1 MPGRFFFFRDE
12 YWIFGED
19 SALRGGFLFVC
30 PKRNQK
36 CPGGMSPVNAS
47 RNAGVHSRPTPRPP
61 FTGDALLEDRL
72 LRPAAPKTRPCLLHA
87 PAHWGL
93 PRLKLAA
100 FCAERTPP
108 SAVKLWWLG
117 SCRVPD
123 HRCTK
128 QVGTHQAVCVSAQCL
143 TNFNSSRPQWA
154 ESRTKADLDFAR
166 RGLHKAQRDT
176 LP

>member
-1 MPGRFFFFRDE
+1 MGNARVYPGVSFYFPRRECYFAH
-12 YWIFGED
+12 GGKVTKTPPGTAPM
-19 SALRGGFLFVC
+19 SAYAQRALIVAF
-30 PKRNQK
+30 
-36 CPGGMSPVNAS
+36 
-47 RNAGVHSRPTPRPP
+47 PRTP

-72 LRPAAPKTRPCLLHA
+72 LRPAAPKTRPCVLLA

-108 SAVKLWWLG
+108 SAVKLWRLG

-123 HRCTK
+123 YRRTK
-128 QVGTHQAVCVSAQCL
+128 QVGTHQAVCVSTQCL

-154 ESRTKADLDFAR
+154 ESRTKTDLDFAR